1 MLMGVE
7 RDIEIE
13 PSRLTLGYGDIVLF
27 ASDGIVEN
35 QNAEGEIYGTD
46 RFGDFLQAQRGA
58 SVQNLV
64 ESIVGEWRT
73 YAKDAKQTDDR
84 TVLALQIKDV
94 RDRSNA
100 GDVQA
105 NRSNSSA

>member
-1 MLMGVE
+1 MLMGVN

-13 PSRLTLGYGDIVLF
+13 PSRLTLGLGDIVLF

-58 SVQNLV
+58 SVRNLV
-64 ESIVGEWRT
+64 ESIVDEWRT

-84 TVLALQIKDV
+84 TVLALQIKHGTP
-94 RDRSNA
+94 RPKIA
-100 GDVQA
+100 PVQTEP
-105 NRSNSSA
+105 NDSSS